1 MKKIFLA
8 AALLLS
14 VYVNGQTVPDFD
26 LIKLEKTAD
35 YKAAEPFA
43 FQTVVYLL
51 STPVG
56 KDNSENRLKS
66 VQFLV
71 KWMSGTPDYSFVMDE
86 TTAKIGGDNKDIFGI
101 YMAAMIKYSID
112 NKAMARDSKQVKLNA
127 ISMLLDYCENKNN
140 HVKMSKQLKKLS
152 EAKAKG
158 TLEQAL

>member
-1 MKKIFLA
+1 MKKVFLA
-8 AALLLS
+8 LAVLFS
-14 VYVNGQTVPDFD
+14 VYVNGQTVPDFE

-43 FQTVVYLL
+43 FQTAVYML
-51 STPVG
+51 STPVS

-71 KWMSGTPDYSFVMDE
+71 KWMSGTPDYSFVMDG

-112 NKAMARDSKQVKLNA
+112 NKDVSKDAKQVKLNA
-127 ISMLLDYCENKNN
+127 ITMLIDYCENKNN
-140 HVKMSKQLKKLS
+140 NVKMTKQLKKLA
-152 EAKAKG
+152 EARAKG
-158 TLEQAL
+158 ELEQAM